1 MNGKILRMF
10 AVGLTVGSLL
20 SEIAPAQVVT
30 IDPNSFASGQV
41 INTPGVTLETET
53 LLEVTTANGYPQYA
67 ETFSAVYAASCG
79 VSYPCSSTTYPSP
92 LGPNVFAPSP
102 TGALPGMDANGSS
115 GFWGDDNIGGSAQLH
130 CSQNCLLSGV
140 NPSAT
145 GLMVNF
151 AQPTNYVDVLA
162 SNSGEDP
169 TEVIAFNSAGVIV
182 GSAFDDGT
190 PSGGGGN
197 DLSYG
202 VGNISITTAG
212 AQISTVLIGGSLSYQ
227 TVGQISYAAP
237 EIDPT
242 SAASGLTLLLGGVMV
257 LRGRR
262 AQPPPR
268 YDKPPVLPLYCG
280 VEGVTREALT
290 RRCFFSQK
298 LRNRISPP
306 GLPP

>member
-1 MNGKILRMF
+1 VNGKVLGF
-10 AVGLTVGSLL
+10 LVAGLTVGLAR
-20 SEIAPAQVVT
+20 IAPAQVVT
-30 IDPNSFASGQV
+30 IDPNNFGSGQV
-41 INTPGVTLETET
+41 ITAPGVTLQTET

-79 VSYPCSSTTYPSP
+79 GSYPCSGTATQSP
-92 LGPNVFAPSP
+92 IGANVFAPSP
-102 TGALPGMDANGSS
+102 SGALPGMFANGSS
-115 GFWGDDNIGGSAQLH
+115 GFWGDDNIGGSAQLL
-130 CSQNCLLSGV
+130 CSQSCLLSGD

-145 GLMVNF
+145 GLRVNF

-182 GSAFDDGT
+182 GNAFDDGT

-227 TVGQISYAAP
+227 TVGRIAYSKPTAQAP
-237 EIDPT
+237 EIDPASAT
-242 SAASGLTLLLGGVMV
+242 SALTLLFGSLLV
-257 LRGRR
+257 LQGRR
-262 AQPPPR
+262 AQPS
-268 YDKPPVLPLYCG
+268 
-280 VEGVTREALT
+280 TR
-290 RRCFFSQK
+290 K
-298 LRNRISPP
+298 L
-306 GLPP
+306 